1 MTRNILVRIAQ
12 AVLALLFLT
21 TLVFVLVRVT
31 GDPASFLTGPS
42 ANAADRARVRQEL
55 GLDRPLIE
63 QYAIYMS
70 NLAQLDLGQSYR
82 FGVPVADLFFRRLPA
97 TVTMATAAL
106 VVTLAIAVPLGVYSA
121 YKRSGPLDVAARSIA
136 GLGQAVPAFWLGL
149 LAILFFA
156 VRLDWLPSG
165 GTGGVEYLVLP
176 ALVLAFEPIARLTRL
191 LRSSVIEELSSDY
204 VTFHRINGVPER
216 QILWRYVLRNAGLT
230 SLTFIAIMTVGF
242 LTGSVL
248 VETVFVW
255 PGIGR
260 LLVEAIDFRD
270 FAVIQGVTLLIGAA
284 FIFGN
289 LLVDLLYI
297 VLNPRLRT
305 A

>member
-1 MTRNILVRIAQ
+1 MARNVLARSAQ
-12 AVLALLFLT
+12 ALLALLFLT
-21 TLVFVLVRVT
+21 SLVFVLVRLT
-31 GDPASFLTGPS
+31 GDPAAFLTGPQ

-63 QYAIYMS
+63 QYVIYLQ
-70 NLAQLDLGQSYR
+70 NLAHLDLGTSYR
-82 FGVPVADLFFRRLPA
+82 FDVPVADLFFRRLPA
-97 TVTMATAAL
+97 TITMAGAAL
-106 VVTLAIAVPLGVYSA
+106 LVTLAVAVPMGVYSA
-121 YKRSGPLDVAARSIA
+121 YKRSGPLDLATRAFA

-156 VRLDWLPSG
+156 VRLGWLPSG
-165 GTGGVEYLVLP
+165 GTGGIEYLILP
-176 ALVLAFEPIARLTRL
+176 TLVLAFEPIARLTRL

-204 VTFHRINGVPER
+204 VTFHRIKGVPER
-216 QILWRYVLRNAGLT
+216 EILWRHVLRNAGLT
-230 SLTFIAIMTVGF
+230 SLTFVGIMAIGF

-255 PGIGR
+255 PGVGR

-270 FAVIQGVTLLIGAA
+270 FAVVQGVTLLIGAA

-289 LLVDLLYI
+289 FIVDLLYI

-305 A
+305 E